1 MCRDVC
7 VPSLRSIPVG
17 IRIPRGQGS
26 LPTVDGGAVSRCYPP
41 SDVLERAFVTI
52 LLCCLCPRSPIGR
65 RKQRLAKAGN
75 AKPQAALATVRSHSS
90 RSLLSE
96 ADPSTTWPAHKPRSR
111 RDLELGIK
119 RQGSSRRNLLR
130 QSGDS
135 ARSLLSSRRPNRAV
149 PLPASGEWC
158 PHVDSWLCGRVS
170 VCVFAWCRCNH
181 LGADVIRAAQT
192 STDRHASPTAP
203 RTSWF
208 RSTRRAAF
216 ATTHPTGLPSSRC
229 HLVLVPGR
237 WSASTLQCGR
247 RPWNW
252 PACGRSR
259 SGRGCCSSAKQR
271 RSASKRSVPRRR
283 RAGPRKRGS
292 NSLRSA
298 LALHMP
304 DSRCCCWCR
313 AHLVRSRA
321 VRVRCAR

>member
-1 MCRDVC
+1 MLPAVRCSGARLRDH
-7 VPSLRSIPVG
+7 
-17 IRIPRGQGS
+17 
-26 LPTVDGGAVSRCYPP
+26 A
-41 SDVLERAFVTI
+41 
-52 LLCCLCPRSPIGR
+52 LCCVCPRSPIGR

-158 PHVDSWLCGRVS
+158 PYVDSWLCGRVCVC

-192 STDRHASPTAP
+192 NTDRHASPTAP
-203 RTSWF
+203 RTSWSGCATRTATSP
-208 RSTRRAAF
+208 RSSNSRARRRS
-216 ATTHPTGLPSSRC
+216 GCSRRRSRRRSSSRT
-229 HLVLVPGR
+229 G
-237 WSASTLQCGR
+237 
-247 RPWNW
+247 
-252 PACGRSR
+252 
-259 SGRGCCSSAKQR
+259 
-271 RSASKRSVPRRR
+271 
-283 RAGPRKRGS
+283 
-292 NSLRSA
+292 
-298 LALHMP
+298 
-304 DSRCCCWCR
+304 
-313 AHLVRSRA
+313 
-321 VRVRCAR
+321 